1 MPTKRNSAGQ
11 QQPYVPEG
19 HGDAS
24 GEYAEHATGSNQH
37 YVSPDDVKRQ
47 LGYGGEQPKQ
57 ETAPSQ
63 PQSSNKVEKELGKK
77 PEDTINTI
85 YKNLDK
91 GDLGVDE
98 KNKIKNILSIGDKD
112 CNNLIEKTIQKNN
125 VLYMKASKENYYRPK
140 SNEIFLTKKS
150 FEDKDYS
157 EGGTFYHE
165 TGHMIDNNNEFA
177 KKNDYSVRYGRYRY
191 LSDTGASTN
200 FVSSKYNTT
209 IAEMLRQECKEN
221 ISFEKIKQEKE
232 NYKQSIIQKEF
243 GENLERY
250 NQYKNEIENDNTQL
264 SQEFEEIK
272 NERDELSK
280 KFWNNELPYN
290 EYEAQRTLISS
301 KITDFA
307 NKKLEHLT
315 KIREKYNDVYSIEEQ
330 AYTKA
335 SQLGNIKY
343 GDISDVIS
351 GATQGRLDLGM
362 GHPASYWKKAK
373 IHREK
378 EFFAEAFSAKATN
391 KESYEVLK
399 QYLPKTMEIF
409 EECLGVLGK

>member
-1 MPTKRNSAGQ
+1 MPTKRNKAGQ

-19 HGDAS
+19 YGDAS
-24 GEYAEHATGSNQH
+24 GEYAQNATGSNVH
-37 YVSPDDVKRQ
+37 YASPDDVKKQ
-47 LGYGGEQPKQ
+47 LGYTPEQPKQ
-57 ETAPSQ
+57 ETVPSKL
-63 PQSSNKVEKELGKK
+63 QSLNKVEKELGKK

-98 KNKIKNILSIGDKD
+98 KNKIKNILFIGDID

-125 VLYMKASKENYYRPK
+125 ILYMKASRENYYRPK
-140 SNEIFLTKKS
+140 TNEIFLTKES

-157 EGGTFYHE
+157 GGGTFYHE
-165 TGHMIDNNNEFA
+165 TGHMIDNNNEFV
-177 KKNDYSVRYGRYRY
+177 KQNDYSVKYGRYRY
-191 LSDTGASTN
+191 MSDTGASTN

-209 IAEMLRQECKEN
+209 IAEMLRRECKEN
-221 ISFEKIKQEKE
+221 ISFEKLKEEKE
-232 NYKQSIIQKEF
+232 NYKQSIIKKEF
-243 GENLERY
+243 GGNLERY
-250 NQYKNEIENDNTQL
+250 NEYKNEIENYNRQS
-264 SQEFEEIK
+264 SQEFEKIK
-272 NERDELSK
+272 TERDELNK
-280 KFWNNELPYN
+280 KLWNNELPYS
-290 EYEAQRTLISS
+290 EYETQKSLLSS
-301 KITDFA
+301 KLTDFA
-307 NKKLEHLT
+307 NKKSEDIT

-335 SQLGNIKY
+335 SQLGNVKY

-351 GATQGRLDLGM
+351 GATQGRLDLGV

-373 IHREK
+373 IYREK